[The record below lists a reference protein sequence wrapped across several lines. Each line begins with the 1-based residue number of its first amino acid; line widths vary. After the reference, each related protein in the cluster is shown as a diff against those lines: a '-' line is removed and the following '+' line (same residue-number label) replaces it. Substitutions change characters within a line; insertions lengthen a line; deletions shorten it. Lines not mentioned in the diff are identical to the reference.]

1 MPSVVRGTHAFR
13 PSQQTYGA
21 IANAASS
28 SGPSNNAPGGASMPP
43 PQSVPRDDPETSD
56 EDAIPPPTTP
66 LRPSSVVSSS
76 TSASKRK
83 HSTLDESTS
92 TSFRASSTSS
102 YSKRQRNSTP
112 NGAAA
117 LHGIGDALHD
127 FHGTMRDGP
136 MTQPR
141 RHRRSSAERR
151 IEATALL
158 QNTETLTAEEAI
170 AFADLF
176 EQNTA
181 RADTY
186 MALVRADVRKLWVQK
201 QLQQMG
207 FPGEGSG
214 ETEN

>member
-1 MPSVVRGTHAFR
+1 
-13 PSQQTYGA
+13 
-21 IANAASS
+21 
-28 SGPSNNAPGGASMPP
+28 
-43 PQSVPRDDPETSD
+43 
-56 EDAIPPPTTP
+56 
-66 LRPSSVVSSS
+66 
-76 TSASKRK
+76 
-83 HSTLDESTS
+83 
-92 TSFRASSTSS
+92 
-102 YSKRQRNSTP
+102 
-112 NGAAA
+112 
-117 LHGIGDALHD
+117 
-127 FHGTMRDGP
+127 MRDGP
-136 MTQPR
+136 MAQPR

-158 QNTETLTAEEAI
+158 QNTETLTAEQAI